1 MAFGIS
7 QSVRSRAVQVCTPSL
22 FHQATRSSRVKDVC
36 AQIEDALER
45 KRRGEISQEDYD
57 TMKTRLKSQLPIL
70 TPHATFRNGRRLNAD
85 AIPSGL
91 SIYDKDHIPDP
102 RGYWEE
108 KRKELRVKNPT
119 VLERILLVHVTPSLE
134 GLRLV
139 FIIPDGMDLARAQR
153 WMSEQLEDAEYDVCV
168 KDLARPSFIVP
179 EDYILYIN
187 EAELFKDRANLPQI
201 SQMNTDS
208 FSGKMSH
215 TDLTDGSSQAK
226 NAPSQVNTK
235 HYTLNIN
242 KNDNRLSG
250 DGGNPALPAGTA
262 IQPAQP
268 GDSHDSDAHHLSD
281 TGEHQSNSKEV
292 KSEERRVVG
301 SEERRVKSEESNGSA
316 AMSEQAE
323 QSTAGQAEQTEQST
337 AGQAEQAIKEDLNQ
351 GGLHRTNDRNF
362 RASESNDKLAYLL
375 PSAAENHLD
384 NSVASEKTGEGF
396 DAPPTLERSGTE
408 HRGGAVTSPSLLRSE
423 GDWGSEV
430 EPSLAKE
437 GRGGLKTSSEQGEE
451 SEERREKLEETS
463 SKDSTTQQAVE
474 GVRGEA
480 FPSEY
485 DGIPY
490 DDLVSKLVELLG
502 GEPQHGSRNSF
513 IFTLSCYLRYL
524 CDDNR
529 DWIKAVIPTFGEE
542 KSRAFATVDSAC
554 NRKQANRMPSIVR
567 KAVSLCQDEQARGRA
582 ANYDTDDFGDIANPD
597 SYFYRIHEM
606 PQKLPKLI
614 KLLISKTPKIYQP
627 AVAQAVFPPLGA
639 HLCDTRFR
647 YIDNVEHEATLM
659 NILCAPTGSGKESIT
674 QPINHIMADI
684 RLRDAEQ
691 RARER
696 AWKDE
701 CNSKGANKDRRDRP
715 EGLVIQEVNIDMTNP
730 AFVLRMKEAENHF
743 LYAKVNELNLFD
755 ALKGKTNQ
763 HFRIMELA
771 FDLGNY
777 GQDRV
782 GVQSVTETVKV
793 RFNWN
798 ACCTPKKCRDY
809 FRRVVTDG
817 PISRI
822 SFATIERRPC
832 GSAMP
837 IYGTYDAAFDE
848 ELKPYIDN
856 LLKAR
861 GLVDCPQALR
871 LAKKLVEENAEF
883 ARLSQN
889 YVFENLS
896 FRANVI
902 AYLKACVLYVANGM
916 KWEKAI
922 EDFIRWSERYDLW
935 CKLKLFGQMIYD
947 ADGEQEKV
955 SRTAPNGPKN
965 LLTLLPEEFTMED
978 YMKVRR
984 AEGFD
989 NDDLKRIKGALK
1001 QWVFRGYVV
1010 KIESAEDGAEDGKSC
1025 DGYSYSSIFR
1035 KLNFLKH

>member
-7 QSVRSRAVQVCTPSL
+7 QSVRSREVQVCTPEL
-22 FHQATRSSRVKDVC
+22 FHQAAGSSRVKDVC

-45 KRRGEISQEDYD
+45 KRRGEIGQEDYD

-91 SIYDKDHIPDP
+91 SIYDKDHIPNP
-102 RGYWEE
+102 KGYWEVKSE
-108 KRKELRVKNPT
+108 ELRVKNPSA
-119 VLERILLVHVTPSLE
+119 LERILLVHVTPSLE

-139 FIIPDGMDLARAQR
+139 FTIPDGMNLAQAQK
-153 WMSEQLEDAEYDVCV
+153 WMSQQLGDEEYDVCV

-179 EDYILYIN
+179 EDYILFIN
-187 EAELFKDRANLPQI
+187 ESELF
-201 SQMNTDS
+201 
-208 FSGKMSH
+208 G
-215 TDLTDGSSQAK
+215 
-226 NAPSQVNTK
+226 
-235 HYTLNIN
+235 
-242 KNDNRLSG
+242 
-250 DGGNPALPAGTA
+250 
-262 IQPAQP
+262 
-268 GDSHDSDAHHLSD
+268 
-281 TGEHQSNSKEV
+281 V
-292 KSEERRVVG
+292 KSEERRVKNSNVSAPQLNNQHLIDNNQNNKGNDETNRLSGNGGNPAVSPG
-301 SEERRVKSEESNGSA
+301 SPAEHAQPADTNHSDDNHIGDNG
-316 AMSEQAE
+316 
-323 QSTAGQAEQTEQST
+323 G
-337 AGQAEQAIKEDLNQ
+337 NQ
-351 GGLHRTNDRNF
+351 GNGGMETEKNF
-362 RASESNDKLAYLL
+362 
-375 PSAAENHLD
+375 PM
-384 NSVASEKTGEGF
+384 
-396 DAPPTLERSGTE
+396 
-408 HRGGAVTSPSLLRSE
+408 
-423 GDWGSEV
+423 
-430 EPSLAKE
+430 
-437 GRGGLKTSSEQGEE
+437 
-451 SEERREKLEETS
+451 
-463 SKDSTTQQAVE
+463 
-474 GVRGEA
+474 
-480 FPSEY
+480 EY

-490 DDLVSKLVELLG
+490 SSITSKLVELLG

-529 DWIKAVIPTFGEE
+529 DWIKAILPTFGEE
-542 KSRAFATVDSAC
+542 QKRAFTTVDSAC
-554 NRKQANRMPSIVR
+554 QRKQSHRMPMIVR
-567 KAVSLCQDEQARGRA
+567 KAITLCQEERARGRA
-582 ANYDTDDFGDIANPD
+582 SDYDADEFGDILNPD

-606 PQKLPKLI
+606 PQKLPRLI
-614 KLLISKTPKIYQP
+614 RLLVSKTPAIYQP
-627 AVAQAVFPPLGA
+627 AVSQAVFPALA
-639 HLCDTRFR
+639 SHLCDTRFR
-647 YIDNVEHEATLM
+647 YVDNVEHEATLM

-674 QPINHIMADI
+674 QPINRIMADI
-684 RLRDAEQ
+684 RARDAEQ
-691 RARER
+691 RERER
-696 AWKDE
+696 EWKDE
-701 CNSKGANKDRRDRP
+701 CNRKGSNKDRRERP

-730 AFVLRMKEAENHF
+730 AFVLRMKEAERHF

-817 PISRI
+817 PVSRI

-832 GSAMP
+832 GSEIP
-837 IYGTYDAAFDE
+837 VYGTYDAAFDE
-848 ELKPYIDN
+848 ELKPFIDN

-871 LAKKLVEENAEF
+871 LARKLMEENAEF

-916 KWEKAI
+916 KWEKPI
-922 EDFIRWSERYDLW
+922 EDFVRWSERYDLW

-947 ADGEQEKV
+947 ADGEQDKM

-965 LLTLLPEEFTMED
+965 LLSLLPDEFTVDD
-978 YMKVRR
+978 YVKVRR
-984 AEGFD
+984 AQGFD
-989 NDDLKRIKGALK
+989 NDNAKRIRDAIH
-1001 QWVFRGYVV
+1001 QWVHRGYVAKV
-1010 KIESAEDGAEDGKSC
+1010 EGADADTDSP
-1025 DGYSYSSIFR
+1025 IFR
-1035 KLNFLKH
+1035 KVKG

>member
-7 QSVRSRAVQVCTPSL
+7 QSVRSREVQVCTPEL
-22 FHQATRSSRVKDVC
+22 FHQATKSSRGKDVC

-45 KRRGEISQEDYD
+45 KRRGEIGQEDYD

-91 SIYDKDHIPDP
+91 SIYDKDHIADP
-102 RGYWEE
+102 TGWWKAKSE
-108 KRKELRVKNPT
+108 ELRVKNPQ
-119 VLERILLVHVTPSLE
+119 VLARILLVHVTPSLE

-139 FIIPDGMDLARAQR
+139 FVMPEGMNLAEAQK
-153 WMSEQLEDAEYDVCV
+153 WMSLQLGDEEYDVCV

-179 EDYILYIN
+179 EEYILFIDEARLFAEVETPSDADDAAPHANTHENTNHNTN
-187 EAELFKDRANLPQI
+187 ENPNENE
-201 SQMNTDS
+201 
-208 FSGKMSH
+208 
-215 TDLTDGSSQAK
+215 
-226 NAPSQVNTK
+226 
-235 HYTLNIN
+235 N
-242 KNDNRLSG
+242 KTEKEHRPESDNS
-250 DGGNPALPAGTA
+250 PAALPAGTA
-262 IQPAQP
+262 AEYAQ
-268 GDSHDSDAHHLSD
+268 SANHDRADDHHI
-281 TGEHQSNSKEV
+281 G
-292 KSEERRVVG
+292 
-301 SEERRVKSEESNGSA
+301 
-316 AMSEQAE
+316 
-323 QSTAGQAEQTEQST
+323 
-337 AGQAEQAIKEDLNQ
+337 
-351 GGLHRTNDRNF
+351 
-362 RASESNDKLAYLL
+362 
-375 PSAAENHLD
+375 NHGVD
-384 NSVASEKTGEGF
+384 QDHG
-396 DAPPTLERSGTE
+396 
-408 HRGGAVTSPSLLRSE
+408 
-423 GDWGSEV
+423 
-430 EPSLAKE
+430 
-437 GRGGLKTSSEQGEE
+437 GEE
-451 SEERREKLEETS
+451 K
-463 SKDSTTQQAVE
+463 QQDFAQ
-474 GVRGEA
+474 
-480 FPSEY
+480 EY
-485 DGIPY
+485 DGISY
-490 DDLVSKLVELLG
+490 EAITSKLVELLG

-524 CDDNR
+524 CDDNAT
-529 DWIKAVIPTFGEE
+529 WIKQVIPTFGEE
-542 KSRAFATVDSAC
+542 KKRAFTTVDSAC
-554 NRKQANRMPSIVR
+554 QRKQSHRMPMIVR
-567 KAVSLCQDEQARGRA
+567 KAISLCQQEQARGKA
-582 ANYDTDDFGDIANPD
+582 ADYDADEFGDIQNPD

-606 PQKLPKLI
+606 PQKLPRLI
-614 KLLISKTPKIYQP
+614 RLLVSKTPAIYQP
-627 AVAQAVFPPLGA
+627 AVSQAVFPALA
-639 HLCDTRFR
+639 SHLCDTRFR

-674 QPINHIMADI
+674 QPINRIMADI
-684 RLRDAEQ
+684 RARDAEQ
-691 RARER
+691 RERER

-701 CNSKGANKDRRDRP
+701 CNRKGSNKDKRERP

-730 AFVLRMKEAENHF
+730 AFVLRMKEAERHF

-817 PISRI
+817 PVSRI

-832 GSAMP
+832 GSEIP
-837 IYGTYDAAFDE
+837 VYGSYDAAFDE

-871 LAKKLVEENAEF
+871 LARKLMEENAEF

-916 KWEKAI
+916 KWEKSI
-922 EDFIRWSERYDLW
+922 EDFVRWSERYDLW

-947 ADGEQEKV
+947 ADVEQDKV

-965 LLTLLPEEFTMED
+965 LLSLLPDEFTMDD
-978 YMKVRR
+978 YVKVRR
-984 AEGFD
+984 AQGFD
-989 NDDLKRIKGALK
+989 NDSARRIRDAIH
-1001 QWVFRGYVV
+1001 QWVHRGYVAKV
-1010 KIESAEDGAEDGKSC
+1010 EGADTDTDSP
-1025 DGYSYSSIFR
+1025 IFR
-1035 KLNFLKH
+1035 KVKG

>member
-7 QSVRSRAVQVCTPSL
+7 QSVRSREVQVCTPEL
-22 FHQATRSSRVKDVC
+22 FHQATKSSRVKDVC

-45 KRRGEISQEDYD
+45 KRRGEIGQEDYD

-91 SIYDKDHIPDP
+91 SIYDKDHIADP
-102 RGYWEE
+102 TGWWKAKSE
-108 KRKELRVKNPT
+108 ELRVKNPQ
-119 VLERILLVHVTPSLE
+119 VLARILLVHVTPSLE

-139 FIIPDGMDLARAQR
+139 FVMPEGMNLAEAQK
-153 WMSEQLEDAEYDVCV
+153 WMSQQLGDEEYDVCV

-179 EDYILYIN
+179 EDYILFIDEARLFAEVETPSDADDAAPHANTHENTNHNTN
-187 EAELFKDRANLPQI
+187 ENPNENENKTEKEHRPESDN
-201 SQMNTDS
+201 
-208 FSGKMSH
+208 
-215 TDLTDGSSQAK
+215 SSA
-226 NAPSQVNTK
+226 
-235 HYTLNIN
+235 
-242 KNDNRLSG
+242 
-250 DGGNPALPAGTA
+250 ALPAGIA
-262 IQPAQP
+262 AEYAQ
-268 GDSHDSDAHHLSD
+268 SANHDRADDHHL
-281 TGEHQSNSKEV
+281 G
-292 KSEERRVVG
+292 
-301 SEERRVKSEESNGSA
+301 
-316 AMSEQAE
+316 
-323 QSTAGQAEQTEQST
+323 
-337 AGQAEQAIKEDLNQ
+337 
-351 GGLHRTNDRNF
+351 
-362 RASESNDKLAYLL
+362 
-375 PSAAENHLD
+375 NHGVD
-384 NSVASEKTGEGF
+384 QDHG
-396 DAPPTLERSGTE
+396 
-408 HRGGAVTSPSLLRSE
+408 
-423 GDWGSEV
+423 
-430 EPSLAKE
+430 
-437 GRGGLKTSSEQGEE
+437 GEE
-451 SEERREKLEETS
+451 K
-463 SKDSTTQQAVE
+463 QQDFAQ
-474 GVRGEA
+474 
-480 FPSEY
+480 EY
-485 DGIPY
+485 DGISY
-490 DDLVSKLVELLG
+490 EAITSKLVELLG

-524 CDDNR
+524 CDDNAA
-529 DWIKAVIPTFGEE
+529 WIKQVIPTFGEE
-542 KSRAFATVDSAC
+542 KKRAFTTVDSAC
-554 NRKQANRMPSIVR
+554 QRKQSHRMPMIVR
-567 KAVSLCQDEQARGRA
+567 KAISLCQEERARGKA
-582 ANYDTDDFGDIANPD
+582 ADYDADEFGDILNPD

-606 PQKLPKLI
+606 PQKLPRLI
-614 KLLISKTPKIYQP
+614 RLLVSKTPAIYQP
-627 AVAQAVFPPLGA
+627 AVSQAVFPALA
-639 HLCDTRFR
+639 SHLCDTRFR

-674 QPINHIMADI
+674 QPINRIMADI
-684 RLRDAEQ
+684 RARDAQQ
-691 RARER
+691 RERER

-701 CNSKGANKDRRDRP
+701 CNRKGSNKDKRERP

-730 AFVLRMKEAENHF
+730 AFVLRMKEAERHF

-817 PISRI
+817 PVSRI

-832 GSAMP
+832 GSEIP
-837 IYGTYDAAFDE
+837 VYGSYDASFDE

-861 GLVDCPQALR
+861 GLVDCPQALK
-871 LAKKLVEENAEF
+871 LARKLMEENAEF

-916 KWEKAI
+916 KWEKSI
-922 EDFIRWSERYDLW
+922 EDFVRWSERYDLW

-947 ADGEQEKV
+947 ADGEQDKV

-965 LLTLLPEEFTMED
+965 LLSLLPDEFTVDD
-978 YMKVRR
+978 YVKVRR
-984 AEGFD
+984 AQGFD
-989 NDDLKRIKGALK
+989 NDNARRIRDAIH
-1001 QWVFRGYVV
+1001 QWVHRGYVAKV
-1010 KIESAEDGAEDGKSC
+1010 EGADTDTDSP
-1025 DGYSYSSIFR
+1025 IFR
-1035 KLNFLKH
+1035 KVKG

>member
-7 QSVRSRAVQVCTPSL
+7 QSVRSREVQVCTPEL
-22 FHQATRSSRVKDVC
+22 FHQATKSSRVKDVC

-45 KRRGEISQEDYD
+45 KRRGEIGQEDYD

-91 SIYDKDHIPDP
+91 SIYDKDHIPNP
-102 RGYWEE
+102 KGYWEVKSE
-108 KRKELRVKNPT
+108 ELRVKNPSA
-119 VLERILLVHVTPSLE
+119 LERILLVHVTPSLE

-139 FIIPDGMDLARAQR
+139 FTIPDGMDLAQAQK
-153 WMSEQLEDAEYDVCV
+153 WMSQQLGDEEYDVCV

-179 EDYILYIN
+179 EEYILFIN
-187 EAELFKDRANLPQI
+187 ESELF
-201 SQMNTDS
+201 
-208 FSGKMSH
+208 G
-215 TDLTDGSSQAK
+215 
-226 NAPSQVNTK
+226 
-235 HYTLNIN
+235 
-242 KNDNRLSG
+242 
-250 DGGNPALPAGTA
+250 
-262 IQPAQP
+262 
-268 GDSHDSDAHHLSD
+268 
-281 TGEHQSNSKEV
+281 V
-292 KSEERRVVG
+292 KSEERRVKNSNVSAPQLNNQHLIDNNQNNKGNDETNRLSGNGDNPAVSPG
-301 SEERRVKSEESNGSA
+301 SPAEHAQPADTNHSDDNHIGDNG
-316 AMSEQAE
+316 
-323 QSTAGQAEQTEQST
+323 G
-337 AGQAEQAIKEDLNQ
+337 NQ
-351 GGLHRTNDRNF
+351 GNGGMETEKNF
-362 RASESNDKLAYLL
+362 
-375 PSAAENHLD
+375 PM
-384 NSVASEKTGEGF
+384 
-396 DAPPTLERSGTE
+396 
-408 HRGGAVTSPSLLRSE
+408 
-423 GDWGSEV
+423 
-430 EPSLAKE
+430 
-437 GRGGLKTSSEQGEE
+437 
-451 SEERREKLEETS
+451 
-463 SKDSTTQQAVE
+463 
-474 GVRGEA
+474 
-480 FPSEY
+480 EY

-490 DDLVSKLVELLG
+490 SSITSKLVELLG

-529 DWIKAVIPTFGEE
+529 DWIKAILPTFGEE
-542 KSRAFATVDSAC
+542 QKRAFTTVDSAC
-554 NRKQANRMPSIVR
+554 QRKQSHRMPMIVR
-567 KAVSLCQDEQARGRA
+567 KAISLCQQEQARGKA
-582 ANYDTDDFGDIANPD
+582 DDYDADEFGDIMNPD

-606 PQKLPKLI
+606 PQKLPRLI
-614 KLLISKTPKIYQP
+614 RLLVSKTPAIYQP
-627 AVAQAVFPPLGA
+627 AVSQAVFPALA
-639 HLCDTRFR
+639 SHLCDTRFR

-674 QPINHIMADI
+674 QPINRIMADI
-684 RLRDAEQ
+684 RARDAQQ
-691 RARER
+691 RERER

-701 CNSKGANKDRRDRP
+701 CNRKGSNKDKRERP

-730 AFVLRMKEAENHF
+730 AFVLRMKEAERHF

-817 PISRI
+817 PVSRI

-832 GSAMP
+832 GSEIP
-837 IYGTYDAAFDE
+837 VYGSYDAAFDE

-861 GLVDCPQALR
+861 GLVDCPQALK
-871 LAKKLVEENAEF
+871 LARKLMEENAEF

-916 KWEKAI
+916 KWEKSI
-922 EDFIRWSERYDLW
+922 EDFVRWSERYDLW

-947 ADGEQEKV
+947 ADGEQDKV

-965 LLTLLPEEFTMED
+965 LLSLLPDEFTIDD
-978 YMKVRR
+978 YVKVRR
-984 AEGFD
+984 AQGFD
-989 NDDLKRIKGALK
+989 NDNARRIRDAIH
-1001 QWVFRGYVV
+1001 QWVHRGYVAKV
-1010 KIESAEDGAEDGKSC
+1010 EGADTDTDSP
-1025 DGYSYSSIFR
+1025 IFR
-1035 KLNFLKH
+1035 KVKFLKG

>member
-7 QSVRSRAVQVCTPSL
+7 QSVRSREVQVCTPEL
-22 FHQATRSSRVKDVC
+22 FHQAAGSSRVKDVC

-45 KRRGEISQEDYD
+45 KRRGEIGQEDYD

-91 SIYDKDHIPDP
+91 SIYDKDHIPNP
-102 RGYWEE
+102 KGYWEVKSE
-108 KRKELRVKNPT
+108 ELRVKNPSA
-119 VLERILLVHVTPSLE
+119 LERILLVHVTPSLE

-139 FIIPDGMDLARAQR
+139 FTIPDGMDLAQAQK
-153 WMSEQLEDAEYDVCV
+153 WMSQQLGDEEYDVCV

-179 EDYILYIN
+179 EDYILFIN
-187 EAELFKDRANLPQI
+187 ESELF
-201 SQMNTDS
+201 
-208 FSGKMSH
+208 G
-215 TDLTDGSSQAK
+215 
-226 NAPSQVNTK
+226 
-235 HYTLNIN
+235 
-242 KNDNRLSG
+242 
-250 DGGNPALPAGTA
+250 
-262 IQPAQP
+262 
-268 GDSHDSDAHHLSD
+268 
-281 TGEHQSNSKEV
+281 V
-292 KSEERRVVG
+292 KSEERRVKNSNVSAPQLNNQYLIDNNQNNKGNDETNRLSGNGGNPAVSPG
-301 SEERRVKSEESNGSA
+301 SPAEHAQPADTNHSDDNHIGDNG
-316 AMSEQAE
+316 
-323 QSTAGQAEQTEQST
+323 G
-337 AGQAEQAIKEDLNQ
+337 NQ
-351 GGLHRTNDRNF
+351 GNGGMETEKNF
-362 RASESNDKLAYLL
+362 
-375 PSAAENHLD
+375 PM
-384 NSVASEKTGEGF
+384 
-396 DAPPTLERSGTE
+396 
-408 HRGGAVTSPSLLRSE
+408 
-423 GDWGSEV
+423 
-430 EPSLAKE
+430 
-437 GRGGLKTSSEQGEE
+437 
-451 SEERREKLEETS
+451 
-463 SKDSTTQQAVE
+463 
-474 GVRGEA
+474 
-480 FPSEY
+480 EY

-490 DDLVSKLVELLG
+490 SSITSKLVELLG

-529 DWIKAVIPTFGEE
+529 DWIKAILPTFGEE
-542 KSRAFATVDSAC
+542 QKRAFTTVDSAC
-554 NRKQANRMPSIVR
+554 QRKQSHRMPMIVR
-567 KAVSLCQDEQARGRA
+567 KAITLCQEERARGRA
-582 ANYDTDDFGDIANPD
+582 SDYDADEFGDILNPD

-606 PQKLPKLI
+606 PQKLPRLI
-614 KLLISKTPKIYQP
+614 SLLVSKTPAIYQP
-627 AVAQAVFPPLGA
+627 AVSQAVFPALA
-639 HLCDTRFR
+639 SHLCDTRFR
-647 YIDNVEHEATLM
+647 YVDNVEHEATLM

-674 QPINHIMADI
+674 QPINRIMADI
-684 RLRDAEQ
+684 RARDAEQ
-691 RARER
+691 RERER
-696 AWKDE
+696 VWKDE
-701 CNSKGANKDRRDRP
+701 CNRKGSNKDRRERP

-730 AFVLRMKEAENHF
+730 AFVLRMKEAERHF

-817 PISRI
+817 PVSRI

-832 GSAMP
+832 GSEIP
-837 IYGTYDAAFDE
+837 VYGTYDAAFDE
-848 ELKPYIDN
+848 ELKPFIDN

-871 LAKKLVEENAEF
+871 LARKLMEENAEF

-916 KWEKAI
+916 KWEKPI
-922 EDFIRWSERYDLW
+922 EDFVRWSERYDLW

-947 ADGEQEKV
+947 ADGEQDKM

-965 LLTLLPEEFTMED
+965 LLSLLPDEFSVDD
-978 YMKVRR
+978 YVKVRR
-984 AEGFD
+984 AQGFD
-989 NDDLKRIKGALK
+989 NDNAKRIRDAIH
-1001 QWVFRGYVV
+1001 QWVHRGYVAKV
-1010 KIESAEDGAEDGKSC
+1010 EGADADTDTDSP
-1025 DGYSYSSIFR
+1025 IFR
-1035 KLNFLKH
+1035 KVKG

>member
-7 QSVRSRAVQVCTPSL
+7 QSVRSREVQVCTPEL
-22 FHQATRSSRVKDVC
+22 FHQATKSSRVKDVC

-45 KRRGEISQEDYD
+45 KRRGEIGQEDYD

-91 SIYDKDHIPDP
+91 SIYDKDHIADP
-102 RGYWEE
+102 KGWWKAKSE
-108 KRKELRVKNPT
+108 ELRVKNPQ
-119 VLERILLVHVTPSLE
+119 VLARILLVHVTPSLE

-139 FIIPDGMDLARAQR
+139 FVMPEGMNLAEAQK
-153 WMSEQLEDAEYDVCV
+153 WMSQQLGDEEYDVCV

-179 EDYILYIN
+179 EDYILFIDEARLFAEVETPSDADDAAPHANTHENTNHNTN
-187 EAELFKDRANLPQI
+187 ENPAVEYAQSANHDRA
-201 SQMNTDS
+201 D
-208 FSGKMSH
+208 
-215 TDLTDGSSQAK
+215 D
-226 NAPSQVNTK
+226 
-235 HYTLNIN
+235 
-242 KNDNRLSG
+242 
-250 DGGNPALPAGTA
+250 
-262 IQPAQP
+262 
-268 GDSHDSDAHHLSD
+268 HHLGNHGVD
-281 TGEHQSNSKEV
+281 QDHGG
-292 KSEERRVVG
+292 EERRQDF
-301 SEERRVKSEESNGSA
+301 A
-316 AMSEQAE
+316 Q
-323 QSTAGQAEQTEQST
+323 
-337 AGQAEQAIKEDLNQ
+337 
-351 GGLHRTNDRNF
+351 
-362 RASESNDKLAYLL
+362 
-375 PSAAENHLD
+375 
-384 NSVASEKTGEGF
+384 
-396 DAPPTLERSGTE
+396 
-408 HRGGAVTSPSLLRSE
+408 
-423 GDWGSEV
+423 
-430 EPSLAKE
+430 
-437 GRGGLKTSSEQGEE
+437 
-451 SEERREKLEETS
+451 
-463 SKDSTTQQAVE
+463 
-474 GVRGEA
+474 
-480 FPSEY
+480 EY

-490 DDLVSKLVELLG
+490 EAITSKLVELLG

-524 CDDNR
+524 CDDNAM
-529 DWIKAVIPTFGEE
+529 WIKQVIPTFGEE
-542 KSRAFATVDSAC
+542 KKRAFTTVDSAC
-554 NRKQANRMPSIVR
+554 QRKQSHRMPMIVR
-567 KAVSLCQDEQARGRA
+567 KAISLCQQEQARGKA
-582 ANYDTDDFGDIANPD
+582 ADYDADEFGDILNPD

-606 PQKLPKLI
+606 PQKLPRLI
-614 KLLISKTPKIYQP
+614 RLLVSKTPAIYQP
-627 AVAQAVFPPLGA
+627 AVSQAVFPALA
-639 HLCDTRFR
+639 SHLCDTRFR
-647 YIDNVEHEATLM
+647 YVDNVEHEATLM

-674 QPINHIMADI
+674 QPINRIMADI
-684 RLRDAEQ
+684 RARDAEQ
-691 RARER
+691 RERER

-701 CNSKGANKDRRDRP
+701 CNRKGSNKDKRERP

-730 AFVLRMKEAENHF
+730 AFVLRMKEAERHF

-817 PISRI
+817 PVSRI

-832 GSAMP
+832 GSEIP
-837 IYGTYDAAFDE
+837 VYGSYDASFDE

-871 LAKKLVEENAEF
+871 LARKLMEENAEF

-916 KWEKAI
+916 KWEKSI
-922 EDFIRWSERYDLW
+922 EDFVRWSERYDLW

-947 ADGEQEKV
+947 ADGEQDKV

-965 LLTLLPEEFTMED
+965 LLSLLPDEFTMDD
-978 YMKVRR
+978 YVKVRR
-984 AEGFD
+984 AQGFD
-989 NDDLKRIKGALK
+989 NDNARRIRDAIH
-1001 QWVFRGYVV
+1001 QWVHRGYVAKV
-1010 KIESAEDGAEDGKSC
+1010 EGADTDTDSP
-1025 DGYSYSSIFR
+1025 IFR
-1035 KLNFLKH
+1035 KVKFLKG

>member
-7 QSVRSRAVQVCTPSL
+7 QSVRSREVQVCTPEL
-22 FHQATRSSRVKDVC
+22 FHQATKSSRVKDVC

-45 KRRGEISQEDYD
+45 KRRGEIGQEDYD

-91 SIYDKDHIPDP
+91 SIYDKDHIADP
-102 RGYWEE
+102 TGWWKAKSE
-108 KRKELRVKNPT
+108 ELRVKNPQ
-119 VLERILLVHVTPSLE
+119 VLARILLVHVTPSLE

-139 FIIPDGMDLARAQR
+139 FVMPEGMNLAEAQK
-153 WMSEQLEDAEYDVCV
+153 WMSQQLGDEEYDVCV

-179 EDYILYIN
+179 EEYILFID
-187 EAELFKDRANLPQI
+187 EARLFAPLR
-201 SQMNTDS
+201 SS
-208 FSGKMSH
+208 SGM
-215 TDLTDGSSQAK
+215 DERGSNGDAASQA
-226 NAPSQVNTK
+226 NTSV
-235 HYTLNIN
+235 NIN
-242 KNDNRLSG
+242 PNPKLNKNEPEHDPKPQVSTNQEHRPESDNS
-250 DGGNPALPAGTA
+250 PAVLPAGTA
-262 IQPAQP
+262 AEHAQ
-268 GDSHDSDAHHLSD
+268 SANHDRADDHHI
-281 TGEHQSNSKEV
+281 G
-292 KSEERRVVG
+292 
-301 SEERRVKSEESNGSA
+301 
-316 AMSEQAE
+316 
-323 QSTAGQAEQTEQST
+323 
-337 AGQAEQAIKEDLNQ
+337 
-351 GGLHRTNDRNF
+351 
-362 RASESNDKLAYLL
+362 
-375 PSAAENHLD
+375 NHGVD
-384 NSVASEKTGEGF
+384 QDHG
-396 DAPPTLERSGTE
+396 
-408 HRGGAVTSPSLLRSE
+408 
-423 GDWGSEV
+423 
-430 EPSLAKE
+430 
-437 GRGGLKTSSEQGEE
+437 GEE
-451 SEERREKLEETS
+451 KRQ
-463 SKDSTTQQAVE
+463 DFAQ
-474 GVRGEA
+474 
-480 FPSEY
+480 EY
-485 DGIPY
+485 DGISY
-490 DDLVSKLVELLG
+490 EAITSKLVELLG

-524 CDDNR
+524 CDDNAA
-529 DWIKAVIPTFGEE
+529 WIKQVIPTFGEE
-542 KSRAFATVDSAC
+542 KKRAFTTVDSAC
-554 NRKQANRMPSIVR
+554 QRKQSHRMPMIVR
-567 KAVSLCQDEQARGRA
+567 KAISLCQQEQARGKA
-582 ANYDTDDFGDIANPD
+582 ADYDADEFGDILNPD

-606 PQKLPKLI
+606 PQKLPRLI
-614 KLLISKTPKIYQP
+614 RLLVSKTPAIYQP
-627 AVAQAVFPPLGA
+627 AVSQAVFPALA
-639 HLCDTRFR
+639 SHLCDTRFR

-674 QPINHIMADI
+674 QPINRIMADI
-684 RLRDAEQ
+684 RARDAQQ
-691 RARER
+691 RERER

-701 CNSKGANKDRRDRP
+701 CNRKGSNKDKRERP

-730 AFVLRMKEAENHF
+730 AFVLRMKEAERHF

-817 PISRI
+817 PVSRI

-832 GSAMP
+832 GSEIP
-837 IYGTYDAAFDE
+837 VYGSYDAAFDE

-871 LAKKLVEENAEF
+871 IARKLMEENAEF

-916 KWEKAI
+916 KWEKSI
-922 EDFIRWSERYDLW
+922 EDFVRWSERYDLW

-947 ADGEQEKV
+947 ADGEQDKV

-965 LLTLLPEEFTMED
+965 LLSLLPDEFTMDD
-978 YMKVRR
+978 YVKVRR
-984 AEGFD
+984 AQGFD
-989 NDDLKRIKGALK
+989 NDNARRIRDAIH
-1001 QWVFRGYVV
+1001 QWVHRGYVAKV
-1010 KIESAEDGAEDGKSC
+1010 EGADTDTDSP
-1025 DGYSYSSIFR
+1025 IFR
-1035 KLNFLKH
+1035 KVKFLKG

>member
-7 QSVRSRAVQVCTPSL
+7 QSVRSRAVQVCTPEL

-45 KRRGEISQEDYD
+45 KRRGEICQEDYD
-57 TMKTRLKSQLPIL
+57 TMKTQLKSQLPIL
-70 TPHATFRNGRRLNAD
+70 TPHATFKNGRRLNAD

-102 RGYWEE
+102 KGYWEVKSE
-108 KRKELRVKNPT
+108 ELRVKNPT
-119 VLERILLVHVTPSLE
+119 VLERILLVHVTPSME

-139 FIIPDGMDLARAQR
+139 FVIPDGMDLATAQR
-153 WMSEQLEDAEYDVCV
+153 WMSEQLEDADYDVCV

-187 EAELFKDRANLPQI
+187 ETELF
-201 SQMNTDS
+201 
-208 FSGKMSH
+208 
-215 TDLTDGSSQAK
+215 
-226 NAPSQVNTK
+226 
-235 HYTLNIN
+235 
-242 KNDNRLSG
+242 
-250 DGGNPALPAGTA
+250 
-262 IQPAQP
+262 
-268 GDSHDSDAHHLSD
+268 
-281 TGEHQSNSKEV
+281 KEV
-292 KSEERRVVG
+292 KSEERRVKDSNASAVEVKINPCA
-301 SEERRVKSEESNGSA
+301 SAVERKDKSSAFASQVNTKHYTSNANTSNANTVNNEETNRLSGNDSNPAIPLSSPAEHAQPTDHDGSA
-316 AMSEQAE
+316 ATHVSIDGGNQGYVK
-323 QSTAGQAEQTEQST
+323 QSTDQPTSKDLKQATSKKL
-337 AGQAEQAIKEDLNQ
+337 KEPTSKELNQ
-351 GGLHRTNDRNF
+351 SGLHRTNNR
-362 RASESNDKLAYLL
+362 
-375 PSAAENHLD
+375 
-384 NSVASEKTGEGF
+384 NSVASENTGEGF
-396 DAPPTLERSGTE
+396 DAPPTLERSGSE
-408 HRGGAVTSPSLLRSE
+408 RRVGAVTSPSLLRSE
-423 GDWGSEV
+423 GAWGSEV

-437 GRGGLKTSSEQGEE
+437 GRGGSKKPSPSEEE
-451 SEERREKLEETS
+451 DLSEERRVKSEESNGIVGTS
-463 SKDSTTQQAVE
+463 KASGSE
-474 GVRGEA
+474 EVRGEA

-485 DGIPY
+485 DGLPY
-490 DDLVSKLVELLG
+490 DTIVSKLVELLG

-529 DWIKAVIPTFGEE
+529 DWIKAVLPTFGENKE
-542 KSRAFATVDSAC
+542 RAFATVDSAC
-554 NRKQANRMPSIVR
+554 NRKQSHRMPSIVH
-567 KAVSLCQDEQARGRA
+567 KAISLCQEEQTRGRA
-582 ANYDTDDFGDIANPD
+582 TNYDTDDFGDIANPE

-606 PQKLPKLI
+606 PSKLPKLI
-614 KLLISKTPKIYQP
+614 KLLISRTPKIYQP

-674 QPINHIMADI
+674 QPINRIMADI
-684 RLRDAEQ
+684 RLRDAQQ
-691 RARER
+691 RERER

-701 CNSKGANKDRRDRP
+701 CNSKGANKDKRDRP

-730 AFVLRMKEAENHF
+730 ACVLRMKEAENHF

-817 PISRI
+817 PVSRI

-856 LLKAR
+856 LVKAR
-861 GLVDCPQALR
+861 GLVDCPQAMK

-902 AYLKACVLYVANGM
+902 AYLKACVLDVANGM
-916 KWEKAI
+916 KWEKSI

-947 ADGEQEKV
+947 ADGEQDKV
-955 SRTAPNGPKN
+955 SRTAPSGPKN
-965 LLTLLPEEFTMED
+965 LLTLLPDEFSVDD

-989 NDDLKRIKGALK
+989 NDDRKRVKDAIS
-1001 QWVFRGYVV
+1001 QWVHRGYVV
-1010 KIESAEDGAEDGKSC
+1010 KMESADADT
-1025 DGYSYSSIFR
+1025 DSSIFR
-1035 KLNFLKH
+1035 KLKFLKH

>member
-7 QSVRSRAVQVCTPSL
+7 QSVRSREVQVCTPEL
-22 FHQATRSSRVKDVC
+22 FHQATKSSRVKDVC

-45 KRRGEISQEDYD
+45 KRRGEIGQEDYD

-91 SIYDKDHIPDP
+91 SIYDKDHIADP
-102 RGYWEE
+102 TGWWKAKSE
-108 KRKELRVKNPT
+108 ELRVKNPQ
-119 VLERILLVHVTPSLE
+119 VLARILLVHVTPSLE

-139 FIIPDGMDLARAQR
+139 FVMPEGMNLAEAQK
-153 WMSEQLEDAEYDVCV
+153 WMSLQLGDEEYDVCV

-179 EDYILYIN
+179 EEYILFIDEARLFAEVETPSDADDAAPHANTHENTNHNTN
-187 EAELFKDRANLPQI
+187 ENE
-201 SQMNTDS
+201 
-208 FSGKMSH
+208 
-215 TDLTDGSSQAK
+215 
-226 NAPSQVNTK
+226 
-235 HYTLNIN
+235 N
-242 KNDNRLSG
+242 KTEKEHRPESDNS
-250 DGGNPALPAGTA
+250 PAALPAGTA
-262 IQPAQP
+262 AEYAQ
-268 GDSHDSDAHHLSD
+268 SANHDRADDHHL
-281 TGEHQSNSKEV
+281 G
-292 KSEERRVVG
+292 
-301 SEERRVKSEESNGSA
+301 
-316 AMSEQAE
+316 
-323 QSTAGQAEQTEQST
+323 
-337 AGQAEQAIKEDLNQ
+337 
-351 GGLHRTNDRNF
+351 
-362 RASESNDKLAYLL
+362 
-375 PSAAENHLD
+375 NHGVD
-384 NSVASEKTGEGF
+384 QDHG
-396 DAPPTLERSGTE
+396 
-408 HRGGAVTSPSLLRSE
+408 
-423 GDWGSEV
+423 
-430 EPSLAKE
+430 
-437 GRGGLKTSSEQGEE
+437 GEE
-451 SEERREKLEETS
+451 KRQ
-463 SKDSTTQQAVE
+463 DFAQ
-474 GVRGEA
+474 
-480 FPSEY
+480 EY

-490 DDLVSKLVELLG
+490 EAITSKLVELLG

-524 CDDNR
+524 CDDNAT
-529 DWIKAVIPTFGEE
+529 WIKQVIPTFGEE
-542 KSRAFATVDSAC
+542 KKRAFTTVDSAC
-554 NRKQANRMPSIVR
+554 QRKQSHRMPMIVR
-567 KAVSLCQDEQARGRA
+567 KAISLCQQEQARGKA
-582 ANYDTDDFGDIANPD
+582 ADYDADEFGDIQNPD

-606 PQKLPKLI
+606 PQKLPRLI
-614 KLLISKTPKIYQP
+614 RLLVSKTPAIYQP
-627 AVAQAVFPPLGA
+627 AVSQAVFPALA
-639 HLCDTRFR
+639 SHLCDTRFR

-674 QPINHIMADI
+674 QPINRIMADI
-684 RLRDAEQ
+684 RARDAEQ
-691 RARER
+691 RERER

-701 CNSKGANKDRRDRP
+701 CNRKGSNKDKRERP

-730 AFVLRMKEAENHF
+730 AFVLRMKEAERHF

-817 PISRI
+817 PVSRI

-832 GSAMP
+832 GSEIP
-837 IYGTYDAAFDE
+837 VYGSYDAAFDE

-861 GLVDCPQALR
+861 GLVDCPQALK
-871 LAKKLVEENAEF
+871 LARKLMEENAEF

-916 KWEKAI
+916 KWEKSI
-922 EDFIRWSERYDLW
+922 EDFVRWSERYDLW

-947 ADGEQEKV
+947 ADVEQDKV

-965 LLTLLPEEFTMED
+965 LLSLLPDEFTMDD
-978 YMKVRR
+978 YVKVRR
-984 AEGFD
+984 AQGFD
-989 NDDLKRIKGALK
+989 NDSARRIRDAIH
-1001 QWVFRGYVV
+1001 QWVHRGYVAKV
-1010 KIESAEDGAEDGKSC
+1010 EGADTDTDSP
-1025 DGYSYSSIFR
+1025 IFR
-1035 KLNFLKH
+1035 KVKG

>member
-7 QSVRSRAVQVCTPSL
+7 QSVRSREVQVCTPEL
-22 FHQATRSSRVKDVC
+22 FHQATKSSRVKDVC

-45 KRRGEISQEDYD
+45 KRRGEIGKEDYD

-91 SIYDKDHIPDP
+91 SIYDKDHIADP
-102 RGYWEE
+102 TGWWKAKSE
-108 KRKELRVKNPT
+108 ELRVKNPQ
-119 VLERILLVHVTPSLE
+119 VLARILLVHVTPSLE

-139 FIIPDGMDLARAQR
+139 FVMPEGMNLAEAQK
-153 WMSEQLEDAEYDVCV
+153 WMSQQLGDEEYDVCV

-179 EDYILYIN
+179 EDYILFIDEARLFAEVETPSDADDAAPHANTHENTNHNTN
-187 EAELFKDRANLPQI
+187 ENPNENENKTEKEHRPESDNSSAALPVGTAAEHAQSDNHDRADDHHI
-201 SQMNTDS
+201 
-208 FSGKMSH
+208 
-215 TDLTDGSSQAK
+215 
-226 NAPSQVNTK
+226 
-235 HYTLNIN
+235 
-242 KNDNRLSG
+242 
-250 DGGNPALPAGTA
+250 GNHGVD
-262 IQPAQP
+262 QDH
-268 GDSHDSDAHHLSD
+268 G
-281 TGEHQSNSKEV
+281 
-292 KSEERRVVG
+292 
-301 SEERRVKSEESNGSA
+301 
-316 AMSEQAE
+316 
-323 QSTAGQAEQTEQST
+323 
-337 AGQAEQAIKEDLNQ
+337 
-351 GGLHRTNDRNF
+351 
-362 RASESNDKLAYLL
+362 
-375 PSAAENHLD
+375 
-384 NSVASEKTGEGF
+384 
-396 DAPPTLERSGTE
+396 
-408 HRGGAVTSPSLLRSE
+408 
-423 GDWGSEV
+423 
-430 EPSLAKE
+430 
-437 GRGGLKTSSEQGEE
+437 GEE
-451 SEERREKLEETS
+451 K
-463 SKDSTTQQAVE
+463 QQDFAQ
-474 GVRGEA
+474 
-480 FPSEY
+480 EY
-485 DGIPY
+485 DGISY
-490 DDLVSKLVELLG
+490 EAITSKLVELLG

-524 CDDNR
+524 CDDNAT
-529 DWIKAVIPTFGEE
+529 WIKQVIPTFGEE
-542 KSRAFATVDSAC
+542 QKRAFTTVDSAC
-554 NRKQANRMPSIVR
+554 QRKQSHRMPIIVR
-567 KAVSLCQDEQARGRA
+567 KAISLCQEERARGRA
-582 ANYDTDDFGDIANPD
+582 ADYDADEFGDILNPD

-606 PQKLPKLI
+606 PQKLPRLI
-614 KLLISKTPKIYQP
+614 RLLVSKTPAIYQP
-627 AVAQAVFPPLGA
+627 AVSQAVFPALA
-639 HLCDTRFR
+639 SHLCDTRFR

-674 QPINHIMADI
+674 QPINRIMADI
-684 RLRDAEQ
+684 RARDAEQ
-691 RARER
+691 RERER

-701 CNSKGANKDRRDRP
+701 CNRKGSNKDKRERP

-730 AFVLRMKEAENHF
+730 AFVLRMKEAERHF

-817 PISRI
+817 PVSRI

-832 GSAMP
+832 GSEIP
-837 IYGTYDAAFDE
+837 VYGTYDASFDE

-861 GLVDCPQALR
+861 GLVDCPQALK
-871 LAKKLVEENAEF
+871 LARKLMEENAEF

-916 KWEKAI
+916 KWEKSI
-922 EDFIRWSERYDLW
+922 EDFVRWSERYDLW

-947 ADGEQEKV
+947 ADGEQDKM

-965 LLTLLPEEFTMED
+965 LLSLLPDEFTMDD
-978 YMKVRR
+978 YVKVRR
-984 AEGFD
+984 AQGFD
-989 NDDLKRIKGALK
+989 NDNARRIRDAIH
-1001 QWVFRGYVV
+1001 QWVHRGYVAKV
-1010 KIESAEDGAEDGKSC
+1010 EGADTDTDSP
-1025 DGYSYSSIFR
+1025 IFR
-1035 KLNFLKH
+1035 KLQVKH

>member
-7 QSVRSRAVQVCTPSL
+7 QSVRSREVQVCTPEL
-22 FHQATRSSRVKDVC
+22 FHQAAGSSRVKDVC

-45 KRRGEISQEDYD
+45 KRRGEIGQEDYD

-91 SIYDKDHIPDP
+91 SIYDKDHIPNP
-102 RGYWEE
+102 KGYWEVKSE
-108 KRKELRVKNPT
+108 ELRVKNPSA
-119 VLERILLVHVTPSLE
+119 LERILLVHVTPSLE

-139 FIIPDGMDLARAQR
+139 FTIPDGMDLAQAQK
-153 WMSEQLEDAEYDVCV
+153 WMSQQLGDEEYDVCV

-179 EDYILYIN
+179 EEYILFID
-187 EAELFKDRANLPQI
+187 EAKLF
-201 SQMNTDS
+201 
-208 FSGKMSH
+208 G
-215 TDLTDGSSQAK
+215 
-226 NAPSQVNTK
+226 
-235 HYTLNIN
+235 
-242 KNDNRLSG
+242 
-250 DGGNPALPAGTA
+250 
-262 IQPAQP
+262 
-268 GDSHDSDAHHLSD
+268 
-281 TGEHQSNSKEV
+281 V
-292 KSEERRVVG
+292 KSEERRVKNSNVSAPQLNNQHLIDNNQNNKGNDETNRLSGNGGNPAVSPG
-301 SEERRVKSEESNGSA
+301 SPAEHAQPADTNHSDDNHIGDNG
-316 AMSEQAE
+316 
-323 QSTAGQAEQTEQST
+323 G
-337 AGQAEQAIKEDLNQ
+337 NQ
-351 GGLHRTNDRNF
+351 GNGGMETEKNF
-362 RASESNDKLAYLL
+362 
-375 PSAAENHLD
+375 PM
-384 NSVASEKTGEGF
+384 
-396 DAPPTLERSGTE
+396 
-408 HRGGAVTSPSLLRSE
+408 
-423 GDWGSEV
+423 
-430 EPSLAKE
+430 
-437 GRGGLKTSSEQGEE
+437 
-451 SEERREKLEETS
+451 
-463 SKDSTTQQAVE
+463 
-474 GVRGEA
+474 
-480 FPSEY
+480 EY

-490 DDLVSKLVELLG
+490 SSITSKLVELLG

-529 DWIKAVIPTFGEE
+529 DWIKAILPTFGEE
-542 KSRAFATVDSAC
+542 KKRAFTTVDSAC
-554 NRKQANRMPSIVR
+554 QRKQSHRMPMIVR
-567 KAVSLCQDEQARGRA
+567 KAISLCQQEQARGKA
-582 ANYDTDDFGDIANPD
+582 ADYDADDFGDILNPD

-606 PQKLPKLI
+606 PQKLPRLI
-614 KLLISKTPKIYQP
+614 RLLVSKTPAIYQP
-627 AVAQAVFPPLGA
+627 AVSQAVFPALA
-639 HLCDTRFR
+639 SHLCDTRFR
-647 YIDNVEHEATLM
+647 YVDNVEHEATLM

-674 QPINHIMADI
+674 QPINRIMADI
-684 RLRDAEQ
+684 RARDAQQ
-691 RARER
+691 RERER

-701 CNSKGANKDRRDRP
+701 CNRKGSNKDKRERP

-730 AFVLRMKEAENHF
+730 AFVLRMKEAERHF

-817 PISRI
+817 PVSRI

-832 GSAMP
+832 GSEIP
-837 IYGTYDAAFDE
+837 VYGSYDAAFDE
-848 ELKPYIDN
+848 ELKPFIDN

-861 GLVDCPQALR
+861 GLVDCPQALK
-871 LAKKLVEENAEF
+871 LARKLMEENAEF

-916 KWEKAI
+916 KWEKSI
-922 EDFIRWSERYDLW
+922 EDFVRWSERYDLW

-947 ADGEQEKV
+947 ADGEQDKV

-965 LLTLLPEEFTMED
+965 LLSLLPDEFTMDD
-978 YMKVRR
+978 YVKVRR
-984 AEGFD
+984 AQGFD
-989 NDDLKRIKGALK
+989 NDNARRIRDAIH
-1001 QWVFRGYVV
+1001 QWVHRGYVAKV
-1010 KIESAEDGAEDGKSC
+1010 EGADTDTDSP
-1025 DGYSYSSIFR
+1025 IFR
-1035 KLNFLKH
+1035 KLQVKH

>member
-1 MAFGIS
+1 
-7 QSVRSRAVQVCTPSL
+7 VQVCTPEL
-22 FHQATRSSRVKDVC
+22 FHQATKSSRVKDVC

-45 KRRGEISQEDYD
+45 KRRGEIGQEDYD

-91 SIYDKDHIPDP
+91 SIYDKDHIADP
-102 RGYWEE
+102 TGWWKAKSE
-108 KRKELRVKNPT
+108 ELRVKNPQ
-119 VLERILLVHVTPSLE
+119 VLARILLVHVTPSLE

-139 FIIPDGMDLARAQR
+139 FVMPEGMNLAEAQK
-153 WMSEQLEDAEYDVCV
+153 WMSQQLGDEEYDVCV

-179 EDYILYIN
+179 EEYILFIDEARLFAEVESTPATTQESIN
-187 EAELFKDRANLPQI
+187 P
-201 SQMNTDS
+201 NTNENPNENENKTEKEHRPESDN
-208 FSGKMSH
+208 
-215 TDLTDGSSQAK
+215 SSA
-226 NAPSQVNTK
+226 
-235 HYTLNIN
+235 
-242 KNDNRLSG
+242 
-250 DGGNPALPAGTA
+250 ALPAGTA
-262 IQPAQP
+262 VEHAQ
-268 GDSHDSDAHHLSD
+268 SANHDCADDHHLGNHGVD
-281 TGEHQSNSKEV
+281 QDHGG
-292 KSEERRVVG
+292 EERRQDF
-301 SEERRVKSEESNGSA
+301 A
-316 AMSEQAE
+316 Q
-323 QSTAGQAEQTEQST
+323 
-337 AGQAEQAIKEDLNQ
+337 
-351 GGLHRTNDRNF
+351 
-362 RASESNDKLAYLL
+362 
-375 PSAAENHLD
+375 
-384 NSVASEKTGEGF
+384 
-396 DAPPTLERSGTE
+396 
-408 HRGGAVTSPSLLRSE
+408 
-423 GDWGSEV
+423 
-430 EPSLAKE
+430 
-437 GRGGLKTSSEQGEE
+437 
-451 SEERREKLEETS
+451 
-463 SKDSTTQQAVE
+463 
-474 GVRGEA
+474 
-480 FPSEY
+480 EY
-485 DGIPY
+485 DGIAY
-490 DDLVSKLVELLG
+490 STITSKLVELLG

-524 CDDNR
+524 CDDNAT
-529 DWIKAVIPTFGEE
+529 WIKQVIPTFGEE
-542 KSRAFATVDSAC
+542 KKRAFTTVDSAC
-554 NRKQANRMPSIVR
+554 QRKQSHRMPMIVR
-567 KAVSLCQDEQARGRA
+567 KAISLCQQEQARGKA
-582 ANYDTDDFGDIANPD
+582 ADYDADEFGDILNPD

-606 PQKLPKLI
+606 PQKLPRLI
-614 KLLISKTPKIYQP
+614 RLLVSKTPGIYQP
-627 AVAQAVFPPLGA
+627 AVSQAVFPALA
-639 HLCDTRFR
+639 SHLCDTRFR
-647 YIDNVEHEATLM
+647 YVDNVEHEATLM

-674 QPINHIMADI
+674 QPINRIMADI
-684 RLRDAEQ
+684 RARDAQQ
-691 RARER
+691 RERER

-701 CNSKGANKDRRDRP
+701 CNRKGSNKDKRERP

-730 AFVLRMKEAENHF
+730 AFVLRMKEAERHF

-817 PISRI
+817 PVSRI

-832 GSAMP
+832 GSEIP
-837 IYGTYDAAFDE
+837 VYGSYDASFDE

-871 LAKKLVEENAEF
+871 LARKLMEENAEF

-916 KWEKAI
+916 KWEKSI
-922 EDFIRWSERYDLW
+922 EDFVRWSVRYDLW

-965 LLTLLPEEFTMED
+965 LLSLLPDEFTIDD
-978 YMKVRR
+978 YVKVRR
-984 AEGFD
+984 AQGFD
-989 NDDLKRIKGALK
+989 NDNARRIRDAIH
-1001 QWVFRGYVV
+1001 QWVHRGYVAKV
-1010 KIESAEDGAEDGKSC
+1010 EGADTDTDSP
-1025 DGYSYSSIFR
+1025 IFR
-1035 KLNFLKH
+1035 KVKG

>member
-7 QSVRSRAVQVCTPSL
+7 QSVRSREVQVCTPEL
-22 FHQATRSSRVKDVC
+22 FHQATKSSRVKDVC

-45 KRRGEISQEDYD
+45 KRRGEIGQEDYD
-57 TMKTRLKSQLPIL
+57 TMKTRLKSLLPIL

-91 SIYDKDHIPDP
+91 SIYDKDHIADP
-102 RGYWEE
+102 TGWWKAKSE
-108 KRKELRVKNPT
+108 ELRVKNPQ
-119 VLERILLVHVTPSLE
+119 VLAGILLVHVTPSLE

-139 FIIPDGMDLARAQR
+139 FVMPEGMNLAEAQK
-153 WMSEQLEDAEYDVCV
+153 WMSLQLGDEEYDVCV

-179 EDYILYIN
+179 EEYILFID
-187 EAELFKDRANLPQI
+187 EARLFAEVETP
-201 SQMNTDS
+201 
-208 FSGKMSH
+208 
-215 TDLTDGSSQAK
+215 
-226 NAPSQVNTK
+226 
-235 HYTLNIN
+235 
-242 KNDNRLSG
+242 
-250 DGGNPALPAGTA
+250 
-262 IQPAQP
+262 
-268 GDSHDSDAHHLSD
+268 SDADDAAPHANTHENTNHDCADDHHLC
-281 TGEHQSNSKEV
+281 
-292 KSEERRVVG
+292 
-301 SEERRVKSEESNGSA
+301 
-316 AMSEQAE
+316 
-323 QSTAGQAEQTEQST
+323 
-337 AGQAEQAIKEDLNQ
+337 
-351 GGLHRTNDRNF
+351 
-362 RASESNDKLAYLL
+362 
-375 PSAAENHLD
+375 NHGVD
-384 NSVASEKTGEGF
+384 QDHG
-396 DAPPTLERSGTE
+396 
-408 HRGGAVTSPSLLRSE
+408 
-423 GDWGSEV
+423 
-430 EPSLAKE
+430 
-437 GRGGLKTSSEQGEE
+437 GEE
-451 SEERREKLEETS
+451 K
-463 SKDSTTQQAVE
+463 QQDFAQK
-474 GVRGEA
+474 
-480 FPSEY
+480 Y

-490 DDLVSKLVELLG
+490 EAITSKLVELLG

-524 CDDNR
+524 CDDNAT
-529 DWIKAVIPTFGEE
+529 WIKQVIPTFGEE
-542 KSRAFATVDSAC
+542 KKRAFTTVDSAC
-554 NRKQANRMPSIVR
+554 QRKQSHRMPMIVR
-567 KAVSLCQDEQARGRA
+567 KAISLCQEERARGKA
-582 ANYDTDDFGDIANPD
+582 ADYDADEFGDILNPD

-606 PQKLPKLI
+606 PQKLPRLI
-614 KLLISKTPKIYQP
+614 RLLVSKTPVIYQP
-627 AVAQAVFPPLGA
+627 AVSQAVFPALA
-639 HLCDTRFR
+639 SHLCDTRFR
-647 YIDNVEHEATLM
+647 YVDNVEHEATLM

-674 QPINHIMADI
+674 QPINRIMADI
-684 RLRDAEQ
+684 RARDAQQ
-691 RARER
+691 RERER

-701 CNSKGANKDRRDRP
+701 CNRKGSNKDKRERP

-730 AFVLRMKEAENHF
+730 AFVLRMKEAERHF

-817 PISRI
+817 PVSRI

-832 GSAMP
+832 GSEIP
-837 IYGTYDAAFDE
+837 VYGSYDAAFDE

-871 LAKKLVEENAEF
+871 LARKLMEENAEF

-916 KWEKAI
+916 KWEKSI
-922 EDFIRWSERYDLW
+922 EDFVRWSERYDLW

-947 ADGEQEKV
+947 ADGEQDKV

-965 LLTLLPEEFTMED
+965 LLSLLPDEFTMDD
-978 YMKVRR
+978 YVKVRR
-984 AEGFD
+984 AQGFD
-989 NDDLKRIKGALK
+989 NDNARRIRDAIH
-1001 QWVFRGYVV
+1001 QWVHRGYVAKV
-1010 KIESAEDGAEDGKSC
+1010 EGADTDTDSP
-1025 DGYSYSSIFR
+1025 IFR
-1035 KLNFLKH
+1035 KVKFLKG

>member
-7 QSVRSRAVQVCTPSL
+7 QSVRSREVQVCTPEL
-22 FHQATRSSRVKDVC
+22 FHQATKSSRVKDVC

-45 KRRGEISQEDYD
+45 KRRGEIGQEDYD

-91 SIYDKDHIPDP
+91 SIYDKDHIADP
-102 RGYWEE
+102 TGWWKAKSE
-108 KRKELRVKNPT
+108 ELRVKNPQ
-119 VLERILLVHVTPSLE
+119 VLARILLVHVTPSLE

-139 FIIPDGMDLARAQR
+139 FTIPDGMDLAQAQK
-153 WMSEQLEDAEYDVCV
+153 WMSQQLGDEEYDVCV

-179 EDYILYIN
+179 EDYILFIN
-187 EAELFKDRANLPQI
+187 ESELF
-201 SQMNTDS
+201 
-208 FSGKMSH
+208 G
-215 TDLTDGSSQAK
+215 
-226 NAPSQVNTK
+226 
-235 HYTLNIN
+235 
-242 KNDNRLSG
+242 
-250 DGGNPALPAGTA
+250 
-262 IQPAQP
+262 
-268 GDSHDSDAHHLSD
+268 
-281 TGEHQSNSKEV
+281 V
-292 KSEERRVVG
+292 KSEERRVKNSNVSAPQLNNQHLIDNNQNNKGNDETNRLSGNGGNPAVSPG
-301 SEERRVKSEESNGSA
+301 SPAEHAQPADTNHSDDNHIGDNG
-316 AMSEQAE
+316 
-323 QSTAGQAEQTEQST
+323 G
-337 AGQAEQAIKEDLNQ
+337 NQ
-351 GGLHRTNDRNF
+351 GNGGMETEKNF
-362 RASESNDKLAYLL
+362 
-375 PSAAENHLD
+375 PM
-384 NSVASEKTGEGF
+384 
-396 DAPPTLERSGTE
+396 
-408 HRGGAVTSPSLLRSE
+408 
-423 GDWGSEV
+423 
-430 EPSLAKE
+430 
-437 GRGGLKTSSEQGEE
+437 
-451 SEERREKLEETS
+451 
-463 SKDSTTQQAVE
+463 
-474 GVRGEA
+474 
-480 FPSEY
+480 EY

-490 DDLVSKLVELLG
+490 SSITSKLVELLG

-529 DWIKAVIPTFGEE
+529 DWIKAILPTFGEE
-542 KSRAFATVDSAC
+542 KKRAFTTVDSAC
-554 NRKQANRMPSIVR
+554 QRKQSHRMPMIVR
-567 KAVSLCQDEQARGRA
+567 KAISLCQQEQARGKA
-582 ANYDTDDFGDIANPD
+582 DDYDADEFGDIMNPD

-606 PQKLPKLI
+606 PQKLPRLI
-614 KLLISKTPKIYQP
+614 RLLVSKTPAIYQP
-627 AVAQAVFPPLGA
+627 AVSQAVFPALA
-639 HLCDTRFR
+639 SHLCDTRFR

-674 QPINHIMADI
+674 QPINRIMADI
-684 RLRDAEQ
+684 RARDAEQ
-691 RARER
+691 RERER

-701 CNSKGANKDRRDRP
+701 CNRKGSNKDKRERP

-730 AFVLRMKEAENHF
+730 AFVLRMKEAERHF

-817 PISRI
+817 PVSRI

-832 GSAMP
+832 GSEIP
-837 IYGTYDAAFDE
+837 VYGSYDAAFDE

-871 LAKKLVEENAEF
+871 LARKLMEENAEF

-916 KWEKAI
+916 KWEKPI
-922 EDFIRWSERYDLW
+922 EDFVRWSERYDLW

-947 ADGEQEKV
+947 ADGEQDKV

-965 LLTLLPEEFTMED
+965 LLSLLPDEFTIDD
-978 YMKVRR
+978 YVKVRR
-984 AEGFD
+984 AQGFD
-989 NDDLKRIKGALK
+989 NDNARRIRDAIH
-1001 QWVFRGYVV
+1001 QWVHRGYVAKV
-1010 KIESAEDGAEDGKSC
+1010 EGADTDTDSP
-1025 DGYSYSSIFR
+1025 IFR
-1035 KLNFLKH
+1035 KVKG

>member
-7 QSVRSRAVQVCTPSL
+7 QSVRSREVQVCTPEL
-22 FHQATRSSRVKDVC
+22 FHQATKSSRVKDVC

-45 KRRGEISQEDYD
+45 KRRGEIGQEDYD

-91 SIYDKDHIPDP
+91 SIYDKDHIADP
-102 RGYWEE
+102 RGWWKAKSE
-108 KRKELRVKNPT
+108 ELRVKNPQ
-119 VLERILLVHVTPSLE
+119 VLARILLVHVTPSLE

-139 FIIPDGMDLARAQR
+139 FVMPEGMNLAEAQK
-153 WMSEQLEDAEYDVCV
+153 WMSQQLGDEEYDVCV

-179 EDYILYIN
+179 EDYILFIDEARLFAEVESPSDADDAAPHANTHENTNHNTN
-187 EAELFKDRANLPQI
+187 ENPNENKTEKEHRPESDN
-201 SQMNTDS
+201 
-208 FSGKMSH
+208 
-215 TDLTDGSSQAK
+215 SSA
-226 NAPSQVNTK
+226 
-235 HYTLNIN
+235 
-242 KNDNRLSG
+242 
-250 DGGNPALPAGTA
+250 ALPAG
-262 IQPAQP
+262 PAVEHAQ
-268 GDSHDSDAHHLSD
+268 SANHDCADDHHL
-281 TGEHQSNSKEV
+281 G
-292 KSEERRVVG
+292 
-301 SEERRVKSEESNGSA
+301 
-316 AMSEQAE
+316 
-323 QSTAGQAEQTEQST
+323 
-337 AGQAEQAIKEDLNQ
+337 
-351 GGLHRTNDRNF
+351 
-362 RASESNDKLAYLL
+362 
-375 PSAAENHLD
+375 NHGVD
-384 NSVASEKTGEGF
+384 QDHG
-396 DAPPTLERSGTE
+396 
-408 HRGGAVTSPSLLRSE
+408 
-423 GDWGSEV
+423 
-430 EPSLAKE
+430 
-437 GRGGLKTSSEQGEE
+437 GEE
-451 SEERREKLEETS
+451 SRQ
-463 SKDSTTQQAVE
+463 DFAQ
-474 GVRGEA
+474 
-480 FPSEY
+480 EY
-485 DGIPY
+485 DGISY
-490 DDLVSKLVELLG
+490 EAITSKLVELLG

-524 CDDNR
+524 CDDNAT
-529 DWIKAVIPTFGEE
+529 WIKQVIPTFGEE
-542 KSRAFATVDSAC
+542 KKRAFTTVDSAC
-554 NRKQANRMPSIVR
+554 QRKQSHRMPMIVR
-567 KAVSLCQDEQARGRA
+567 KAISLCQEERARGKA
-582 ANYDTDDFGDIANPD
+582 ADYDADEFGDILNPD

-606 PQKLPKLI
+606 PQKLPRLI
-614 KLLISKTPKIYQP
+614 RLLVSKTPAIYQP
-627 AVAQAVFPPLGA
+627 AVSQAVFPALA
-639 HLCDTRFR
+639 SHLCDTRFR

-674 QPINHIMADI
+674 QPINRIMADI
-684 RLRDAEQ
+684 RERDAQQ
-691 RARER
+691 RERER

-701 CNSKGANKDRRDRP
+701 CNRKGSNKDKRERP

-730 AFVLRMKEAENHF
+730 AFVLRMKEAERHF

-817 PISRI
+817 PVSRI

-832 GSAMP
+832 GSEIP
-837 IYGTYDAAFDE
+837 VYGSYDASFDE

-871 LAKKLVEENAEF
+871 LARKLMEENAEF

-916 KWEKAI
+916 KWEKSI
-922 EDFIRWSERYDLW
+922 EDFVRWSERYDLW

-947 ADGEQEKV
+947 ADGEQDKV

-965 LLTLLPEEFTMED
+965 LLSLLPDEFTMDD
-978 YMKVRR
+978 YVKVRR
-984 AEGFD
+984 AQGFD
-989 NDDLKRIKGALK
+989 NDNARRIRDAIH
-1001 QWVFRGYVV
+1001 QWVHRGYVAKV
-1010 KIESAEDGAEDGKSC
+1010 EGADTDTDSP
-1025 DGYSYSSIFR
+1025 IFR
-1035 KLNFLKH
+1035 KVKG

>member
-7 QSVRSRAVQVCTPSL
+7 QSVRSREVQVCTPEL
-22 FHQATRSSRVKDVC
+22 FHQAAGSSRVKDVC

-45 KRRGEISQEDYD
+45 KRRGEIGQEDYD

-91 SIYDKDHIPDP
+91 SIYDKDHIADP
-102 RGYWEE
+102 TGWWKAKSE
-108 KRKELRVKNPT
+108 ELRVKNPQ
-119 VLERILLVHVTPSLE
+119 VLARILLVHVTPSLE

-139 FIIPDGMDLARAQR
+139 FVMPEGMNLAEAQK
-153 WMSEQLEDAEYDVCV
+153 WMSQQLGDEEYDVCV

-179 EDYILYIN
+179 EDYILFIN
-187 EAELFKDRANLPQI
+187 ESELF
-201 SQMNTDS
+201 
-208 FSGKMSH
+208 G
-215 TDLTDGSSQAK
+215 
-226 NAPSQVNTK
+226 
-235 HYTLNIN
+235 
-242 KNDNRLSG
+242 
-250 DGGNPALPAGTA
+250 
-262 IQPAQP
+262 
-268 GDSHDSDAHHLSD
+268 
-281 TGEHQSNSKEV
+281 V
-292 KSEERRVVG
+292 KSEERRVKNSNVSAPQLNNQHLIDNNQNNKGNDETNRLSGNGGNPAVSPG
-301 SEERRVKSEESNGSA
+301 SPAEHAQPADTNHSDDNHIGDNG
-316 AMSEQAE
+316 
-323 QSTAGQAEQTEQST
+323 G
-337 AGQAEQAIKEDLNQ
+337 NQ
-351 GGLHRTNDRNF
+351 GNGGMETEKNF
-362 RASESNDKLAYLL
+362 
-375 PSAAENHLD
+375 PM
-384 NSVASEKTGEGF
+384 
-396 DAPPTLERSGTE
+396 
-408 HRGGAVTSPSLLRSE
+408 
-423 GDWGSEV
+423 
-430 EPSLAKE
+430 
-437 GRGGLKTSSEQGEE
+437 
-451 SEERREKLEETS
+451 
-463 SKDSTTQQAVE
+463 
-474 GVRGEA
+474 
-480 FPSEY
+480 EY

-490 DDLVSKLVELLG
+490 SSITSKLVELLG

-529 DWIKAVIPTFGEE
+529 DWIKAILPTFGEE
-542 KSRAFATVDSAC
+542 QKRAFTTVDSAC
-554 NRKQANRMPSIVR
+554 QRKQSHRMPMIVR
-567 KAVSLCQDEQARGRA
+567 KAISLCQQEQARGKA
-582 ANYDTDDFGDIANPD
+582 DDYDADDFGDIMNPD

-606 PQKLPKLI
+606 PQKLPRLI
-614 KLLISKTPKIYQP
+614 RLLVSKTPAIYQP
-627 AVAQAVFPPLGA
+627 AVSQAVFPALA
-639 HLCDTRFR
+639 SHLCDTRFR
-647 YIDNVEHEATLM
+647 YVDNVEHEATLM

-674 QPINHIMADI
+674 QPINRIMADI
-684 RLRDAEQ
+684 RARDAEQ
-691 RARER
+691 RERER

-701 CNSKGANKDRRDRP
+701 CNRKGSNKDKRERP

-730 AFVLRMKEAENHF
+730 AFVLRMKEAERHF

-817 PISRI
+817 PVSRI

-832 GSAMP
+832 GSEIP
-837 IYGTYDAAFDE
+837 VYGSYDASFDE

-871 LAKKLVEENAEF
+871 LARKLMEENAEF

-916 KWEKAI
+916 KWEKSI
-922 EDFIRWSERYDLW
+922 EDFVRWSERYDLW

-947 ADGEQEKV
+947 ADGEQDKV

-965 LLTLLPEEFTMED
+965 LLSLLPDEFTMDD
-978 YMKVRR
+978 YVKVRR
-984 AEGFD
+984 AQGFD
-989 NDDLKRIKGALK
+989 NDNARRIRDAIH
-1001 QWVFRGYVV
+1001 QWVHRGYVAKV
-1010 KIESAEDGAEDGKSC
+1010 EGADADTDSP
-1025 DGYSYSSIFR
+1025 IFR
-1035 KLNFLKH
+1035 KVKG

>member
-7 QSVRSRAVQVCTPSL
+7 QSVRSREVQVCTPEL
-22 FHQATRSSRVKDVC
+22 FHQATKSSRVKDVC

-45 KRRGEISQEDYD
+45 KRRGEIGQEDYD

-91 SIYDKDHIPDP
+91 SIYDKDHIADP
-102 RGYWEE
+102 RGWWKAKSE
-108 KRKELRVKNPT
+108 ELRVKNPQ
-119 VLERILLVHVTPSLE
+119 VLARILLVHVTPSLE

-139 FIIPDGMDLARAQR
+139 FVMPEGMNLAEAQK
-153 WMSEQLEDAEYDVCV
+153 WMSLQLGDEEYDVCV

-179 EDYILYIN
+179 EDYILFIDEARLFAEVETPSDADDAAPHANTHENTNHNTN
-187 EAELFKDRANLPQI
+187 ENENKTEKEHRPESDN
-201 SQMNTDS
+201 
-208 FSGKMSH
+208 
-215 TDLTDGSSQAK
+215 SSA
-226 NAPSQVNTK
+226 
-235 HYTLNIN
+235 
-242 KNDNRLSG
+242 
-250 DGGNPALPAGTA
+250 ALPAG
-262 IQPAQP
+262 PAVEHAQ
-268 GDSHDSDAHHLSD
+268 SANHDCADDHHL
-281 TGEHQSNSKEV
+281 G
-292 KSEERRVVG
+292 
-301 SEERRVKSEESNGSA
+301 
-316 AMSEQAE
+316 
-323 QSTAGQAEQTEQST
+323 
-337 AGQAEQAIKEDLNQ
+337 
-351 GGLHRTNDRNF
+351 
-362 RASESNDKLAYLL
+362 
-375 PSAAENHLD
+375 NHGVD
-384 NSVASEKTGEGF
+384 QDHG
-396 DAPPTLERSGTE
+396 
-408 HRGGAVTSPSLLRSE
+408 
-423 GDWGSEV
+423 
-430 EPSLAKE
+430 
-437 GRGGLKTSSEQGEE
+437 GEE
-451 SEERREKLEETS
+451 KRQ
-463 SKDSTTQQAVE
+463 DFAQ
-474 GVRGEA
+474 
-480 FPSEY
+480 EY

-490 DDLVSKLVELLG
+490 EAITSKLVELLG

-524 CDDNR
+524 CDDNAT
-529 DWIKAVIPTFGEE
+529 WIKQVIPTFGEE
-542 KSRAFATVDSAC
+542 KKRAFTTVDSAC
-554 NRKQANRMPSIVR
+554 QRKQSHRMPMIVR
-567 KAVSLCQDEQARGRA
+567 KAISLCQEERARGKA
-582 ANYDTDDFGDIANPD
+582 DDYDADEFGDILNPD

-606 PQKLPKLI
+606 PQKLPRLI
-614 KLLISKTPKIYQP
+614 RLLVSKTPVIYQP
-627 AVAQAVFPPLGA
+627 AVSQAVFPALA
-639 HLCDTRFR
+639 SHLCDTRFR

-674 QPINHIMADI
+674 QPINRIMADI
-684 RLRDAEQ
+684 RARDAQQ
-691 RARER
+691 RERER

-701 CNSKGANKDRRDRP
+701 CNRKGSNKDKRERP

-730 AFVLRMKEAENHF
+730 AFVLRMKEAERHF

-817 PISRI
+817 PVSRI

-832 GSAMP
+832 GSEIP
-837 IYGTYDAAFDE
+837 VYGSYDASFDE

-861 GLVDCPQALR
+861 GLVDCPQALK
-871 LAKKLVEENAEF
+871 LARKLMEENAEF

-916 KWEKAI
+916 KWEKSI
-922 EDFIRWSERYDLW
+922 EDFVRWSERYDLW

-947 ADGEQEKV
+947 ADGEQDKV

-965 LLTLLPEEFTMED
+965 LLSLLPDEFTMDD
-978 YMKVRR
+978 YVKVRR
-984 AEGFD
+984 AQGFD
-989 NDDLKRIKGALK
+989 NDNARRIRDAIH
-1001 QWVFRGYVV
+1001 QWVHRGYVAKV
-1010 KIESAEDGAEDGKSC
+1010 EGADTDTDSP
-1025 DGYSYSSIFR
+1025 IFR
-1035 KLNFLKH
+1035 KVKFLKG

>member
-7 QSVRSRAVQVCTPSL
+7 QSVRSREVQVCTPEL
-22 FHQATRSSRVKDVC
+22 FHQAAGSSRVKDVC

-45 KRRGEISQEDYD
+45 KRRGEIGQEDYD

-91 SIYDKDHIPDP
+91 SIYDKDHIPNP
-102 RGYWEE
+102 KGYWEVKSE
-108 KRKELRVKNPT
+108 ELRVKNPSA
-119 VLERILLVHVTPSLE
+119 LERILLVHVTPSLE

-139 FIIPDGMDLARAQR
+139 FTIPDGMDLAQAQK
-153 WMSEQLEDAEYDVCV
+153 WMSQQLGDEEYDVCV

-179 EDYILYIN
+179 EDYILFIN
-187 EAELFKDRANLPQI
+187 ESELF
-201 SQMNTDS
+201 
-208 FSGKMSH
+208 G
-215 TDLTDGSSQAK
+215 
-226 NAPSQVNTK
+226 
-235 HYTLNIN
+235 
-242 KNDNRLSG
+242 
-250 DGGNPALPAGTA
+250 
-262 IQPAQP
+262 
-268 GDSHDSDAHHLSD
+268 
-281 TGEHQSNSKEV
+281 V
-292 KSEERRVVG
+292 KSEERRVKNSNVSAPQLNNQHLIDNNQNNKGNDETNRLSGNGGNPAVSPG
-301 SEERRVKSEESNGSA
+301 SPAEHAQPADTNHSDDNHIGDNG
-316 AMSEQAE
+316 
-323 QSTAGQAEQTEQST
+323 G
-337 AGQAEQAIKEDLNQ
+337 NQ
-351 GGLHRTNDRNF
+351 GNGGMETEKNF
-362 RASESNDKLAYLL
+362 
-375 PSAAENHLD
+375 PM
-384 NSVASEKTGEGF
+384 
-396 DAPPTLERSGTE
+396 
-408 HRGGAVTSPSLLRSE
+408 
-423 GDWGSEV
+423 
-430 EPSLAKE
+430 
-437 GRGGLKTSSEQGEE
+437 
-451 SEERREKLEETS
+451 
-463 SKDSTTQQAVE
+463 
-474 GVRGEA
+474 
-480 FPSEY
+480 EY

-490 DDLVSKLVELLG
+490 SSITSKLVELLG

-529 DWIKAVIPTFGEE
+529 DWIKAILPTFGEE
-542 KSRAFATVDSAC
+542 QKRAFTTVDSAC
-554 NRKQANRMPSIVR
+554 QRKQSHRMPMIVR
-567 KAVSLCQDEQARGRA
+567 KAITLCQEERARGRA
-582 ANYDTDDFGDIANPD
+582 SDYDADEFGDILNPD

-606 PQKLPKLI
+606 PQKLPRLI
-614 KLLISKTPKIYQP
+614 RLLVSKTPAIYQP
-627 AVAQAVFPPLGA
+627 AVSQAVFPALA
-639 HLCDTRFR
+639 SHLCDTRFR
-647 YIDNVEHEATLM
+647 YVDNVEHEATLM

-674 QPINHIMADI
+674 QPINRIMADI
-684 RLRDAEQ
+684 RQRDAEQ
-691 RARER
+691 RERER
-696 AWKDE
+696 VWKDE
-701 CNSKGANKDRRDRP
+701 CNRKGSNKDRRERP

-730 AFVLRMKEAENHF
+730 AFVLRMKEAERHF

-817 PISRI
+817 PVSRI

-832 GSAMP
+832 GSEIP
-837 IYGTYDAAFDE
+837 VYGSYDASFDE

-861 GLVDCPQALR
+861 GLVDCPQALK
-871 LAKKLVEENAEF
+871 LARKLMEENAEF

-916 KWEKAI
+916 KWEKSI
-922 EDFIRWSERYDLW
+922 EDFVRWSERYDLW

-947 ADGEQEKV
+947 ADGEQDKV

-965 LLTLLPEEFTMED
+965 LLSLLPDEFTIDD
-978 YMKVRR
+978 YVKVRR
-984 AEGFD
+984 AQGFD
-989 NDDLKRIKGALK
+989 NDNARRIRDAIH
-1001 QWVFRGYVV
+1001 QWVHRGYVAKV
-1010 KIESAEDGAEDGKSC
+1010 EGADTDTDSP
-1025 DGYSYSSIFR
+1025 IFR
-1035 KLNFLKH
+1035 KVKG